1 MGCVS
6 DRAQKRVQEE
16 NRGCQKGIPESI
28 SGVPSEFSVQ
38 GHGRRSTSAAA
49 IVPTAAA
56 SANVLTA
63 PTAPATFRPAAEQP
77 SGESFATVAPA
88 RTTGSPGE
96 PPHADAGPGRSDATA
111 AQQLSTAVRLPVQ
124 IAPTDHDANATAS
137 STSQSTTDASG
148 PSSTSA
154 ATPPHADES
163 DGRPATA
170 AAANDCPAA
179 AADGNVAAT
188 ATTNAAKPPYQ
199 CKHER
204 NDEHG
209 HDTTAI
215 TLHES
220 TDVTQS
226 ATRTTAPSWPSDA
239 AAAATGWSHE
249 PPPGCPSTVRQPSAA
264 ERHSPAMYPPRMSE
278 PGDRQFRLGG

>member
-1 MGCVS
+1 MGRVS

-38 GHGRRSTSAAA
+38 GHGRRSTPAAAA
-49 IVPTAAA
+49 IVPTAAAA

-63 PTAPATFRPAAEQP
+63 PTA
-77 SGESFATVAPA
+77 GESFATVAPA

-96 PPHADAGPGRSDATA
+96 PPHADAGPGRSDAAA
-111 AQQLSTAVRLPVQ
+111 AQQLPTAVRLTVQ

-163 DGRPATA
+163 DGSSRPATA
-170 AAANDCPAA
+170 ANDGPTA

-188 ATTNAAKPPYQ
+188 AATTTNAAKPPYQ

-226 ATRTTAPSWPSDA
+226 ATRTTAPSASWSSDAA

-249 PPPGCPSTVRQPSAA
+249 PPPSCPSSVRQPSAA
-264 ERHSPAMYPPRMSE
+264 ERHSPAMYPARMSE